1 MVDALILAGG
11 SGTRL
16 WPASL
21 PHHPKQFLDFGE
33 GSLLS
38 LTVTRAAASVD
49 GRILI
54 VTAADQRDAVL
65 ADLAHHPALERV
77 TVLGEPVGR
86 NTLPAIALGVRYLD
100 QNRNDGDDDAVTA
113 VMPADHRIT
122 AVDRFAGDLAAAVS
136 AARAGYLVTFGIVP
150 AHPATGYGYIEAGG
164 ALDAGAR
171 GNLGADTDGALA
183 GGQPAGTPAAYS
195 VAAFREKPDAA
206 TAAEYA
212 SSGKH
217 FWNAGIFAFANSTF
231 EAELTAHAPQTAAA
245 VADLG
250 AIDPAAPPPVE
261 AYAAIPATSIDYGV
275 MEHTGRAAVVPAS
288 FDWTDIGSW
297 DELASLE
304 LPDLQTGGVVAD
316 IESSGNY
323 VFSDLPVAL
332 CGVSDVTVVVKNGAV
347 LVCGRGRSQL
357 VRQAAELAPVAGGG

>member
-49 GRILI
+49 GRIVI
-54 VTAADQRDAVL
+54 VTAAEQAEAVG
-65 ADLAHHPALERV
+65 ADLAHHPANDRITILA
-77 TVLGEPVGR
+77 EPVGR
-86 NTLPAIALGVRYLD
+86 NTLPAIALGVRYLN
-100 QNRNDGDDDAVTA
+100 QSNQGDDAVTV

-122 AVDRFAGDLAAAVS
+122 AVDRFAADLAVAAD

-150 AHPATGYGYIEAGG
+150 AHPATGYGYIEAGDELN
-164 ALDAGAR
+164 AAAR
-171 GNLGADTDGALA
+171 GDHEAATGEAPTGA
-183 GGQPAGTPAAYS
+183 AARA
-195 VAAFREKPDAA
+195 VVAFREKPDAA
-206 TAAEYA
+206 TAGEYT

-217 FWNAGIFAFANSTF
+217 FWNAGIFVFANSVF
-231 EAELTAHAPQTAAA
+231 ENELAAWAPQTAAA
-245 VADLG
+245 LTELG
-250 AIDPAAPPPVE
+250 AIDPADPCPVE

-275 MEHTGRAAVVPAS
+275 MEHTERAAVVPAG

-304 LPDLQTGGVVAD
+304 LPDLQRGGVVAD

-332 CGVSDVTVVVKNGAV
+332 CGVSDLTVVVKNGAV
-347 LVCGRGRSQL
+347 LVCRRGRSQL
-357 VRQAAELAPVAGGG
+357 VRRAAEVAAPGHKGG

>member
-54 VTAADQRDAVL
+54 VTAADHRDAVL

-86 NTLPAIALGVRYLD
+86 NTLPAIALGVRYLN
-100 QNRNDGDDDAVTA
+100 QINEGDDDAVTV

-122 AVDRFAGDLAAAVS
+122 AVDRFAGDLASAVS
-136 AARAGYLVTFGIVP
+136 AARAGYLVTFGIAP
-150 AHPATGYGYIEAGG
+150 GHAATGYGYIETGEALAAGRP
-164 ALDAGAR
+164 AGA
-171 GNLGADTDGALA
+171 
-183 GGQPAGTPAAYS
+183 PAAYS

-206 TAAEYA
+206 TAGEYA

-231 EAELTAHAPQTAAA
+231 EAELAAHAPQTAAA

-250 AIDPAAPPPVE
+250 AVDPADPCPVE
-261 AYAAIPATSIDYGV
+261 VYAAIPATSIDYGV

-304 LPDLQTGGVVAD
+304 LPDLQSGGVVAD

-332 CGVSDVTVVVKNGAV
+332 CGVSDLTVVVKNGAV

-357 VRQAAELAPVAGGG
+357 VRRASELAEAAAHAGGGGSE